1 MNTTFVRKSA
11 LWLATLCMALMLALP
26 VTSSTATGTRN
37 PGGIT
42 VMDPGGGH
50 NGG

>member
-1 MNTTFVRKSA
+1 MKIQFVPRSI
-11 LWLATLCMALMLALP
+11 LWLATLCMALMLTLP
-26 VTSSTATGTRN
+26 VVNATSLGIRSI
-37 PGGIT
+37 GGIT

>member
-1 MNTTFVRKSA
+1 MNTKVVRKSA

-26 VTSSTATGTRN
+26 VTSSAGTGTRN
-37 PGGIT
+37 PGGIM

-50 NGG
+50 GGG